1 MFKVICVVLSAVKRT
16 QRLWLRITWMGAKL
30 SRYGQKWRWLKTE
43 DWFCLLW
50 FFFFFSPPLIYL
62 KLLFPALPI
71 FFPFTFELSFILV
84 FLAFSIWKYRICIQ
98 AMFLY
103 SQKTSEEIGSIS
115 EKPPIN
121 PSATLPATV
130 EDDPFGSRKARS
142 SFGKGFFKIRGGK
155 KTTSSPS
162 LGECKRNDLRSWS

>member
-43 DWFCLLW
+43 DWFSFHIW
-50 FFFFFSPPLIYL
+50 
-62 KLLFPALPI
+62 I
-71 FFPFTFELSFILV
+71 FSFILV
-84 FLAFSIWKYRICIQ
+84 FLAFSIWKYRICIR

-162 LGECKRNDLRSWS
+162 LGECKRHDLRSWS

>member
-43 DWFCLLW
+43 DWFLSIVN
-50 FFFFFSPPLIYL
+50 SPP
-62 KLLFPALPI
+62 PTNLPQTAFSSLTH

-84 FLAFSIWKYRICIQ
+84 FLAFSILKYRICIQ

-162 LGECKRNDLRSWS
+162 LGECKRHDLRSWS

>member
-1 MFKVICVVLSAVKRT
+1 MFKVICVVLSAVRT

-30 SRYGQKWRWLKTE
+30 SRYEQKWRWLKTE

-50 FFFFFSPPLIYL
+50 FFFFSPTNLPQTAFSSLTH
-62 KLLFPALPI
+62 

-162 LGECKRNDLRSWS
+162 LGECKRHDLRSWS

>member
-1 MFKVICVVLSAVKRT
+1 MT
-16 QRLWLRITWMGAKL
+16 QDHLDG
-30 SRYGQKWRWLKTE
+30 SKTE
-43 DWFCLLW
+43 QVWAEMTLAKNGRLILSIVIF
-50 FFFFFSPPLIYL
+50 FFFFFSPTN
-62 KLLFPALPI
+62 LPQTAFSSLTH

>member
-1 MFKVICVVLSAVKRT
+1 MT
-16 QRLWLRITWMGAKL
+16 QDHLDG
-30 SRYGQKWRWLKTE
+30 SKTE
-43 DWFCLLW
+43 QVWAEMTLAKNGRLILSIVI
-50 FFFFFSPPLIYL
+50 FFFFFSPTN
-62 KLLFPALPI
+62 LPQTAFSSLTH